1 MYVLQDLKAV
11 VVFTSGMPIDK
22 ADRTLEEFLFT
33 KLAPLLG
40 G

>member
-1 MYVLQDLKAV
+1 
-11 VVFTSGMPIDK
+11 MPIDK